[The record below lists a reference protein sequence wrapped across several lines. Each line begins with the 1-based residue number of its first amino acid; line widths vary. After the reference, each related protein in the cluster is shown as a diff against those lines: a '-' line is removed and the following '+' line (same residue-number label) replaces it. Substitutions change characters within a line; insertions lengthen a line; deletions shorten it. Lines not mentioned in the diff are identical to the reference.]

1 MHVNKKFKLW
11 EASVQTW
18 LFDERISGETEWR
31 PILQGKN
38 GDWKQH
44 LLIKSF
50 FAAVMA
56 APYASRT
63 GRANARARLIGVEAT
78 GRPQRHP
85 SLPMGTHVT
94 QAQIAPLSKPEKL
107 ISNETLLHAS
117 GGATPY

>member
-18 LFDERISGETEWR
+18 LFDERISGEIEWR

-50 FAAVMA
+50 LAGFDGGTLRLKDRAGKCSGAVNRGGRHWTPTKASQPAYGYKASWIPSRA
-56 APYASRT
+56 AP
-63 GRANARARLIGVEAT
+63 
-78 GRPQRHP
+78 
-85 SLPMGTHVT
+85 THM
-94 QAQIAPLSKPEKL
+94 
-107 ISNETLLHAS
+107 
-117 GGATPY
+117 